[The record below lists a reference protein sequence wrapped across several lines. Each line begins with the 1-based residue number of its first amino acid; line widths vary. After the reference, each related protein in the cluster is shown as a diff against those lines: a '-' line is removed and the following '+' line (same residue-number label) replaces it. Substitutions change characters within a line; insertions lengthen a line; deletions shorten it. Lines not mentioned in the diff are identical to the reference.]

1 MALGCSVGPGKFFRL
16 SGPIMLSSVRTHFP
30 SLLTGQWPG
39 RGLVD
44 GQSQHGRKGFLWP
57 VGCTW
62 AVKKPEQVLGASEGE
77 IPVLRG
83 VPLLP
88 VRDWRSL
95 TALLP
100 VRDWQCL
107 SSALPVRD
115 WPLLTALLL
124 VPGWRPSQLC
134 FRCGTGSASAL
145 RFWCGTGSAS
155 QLCFWCGTG
164 PFSQLCFWCHTGGS
178 SYLCIAALGL
188 QRPEPALCVCVQR
201 SRSKSA
207 IGPGGPVPGWEISMF
222 TMTLCAR
229 SAGQMGRV
237 LVENSPMTSSCFKA
251 ATIRPSLPSG
261 LGARLPAALC
271 VLALS
276 SSWLLDHTVW
286 GRVLSETPVPPALG
300 LISEPLLTTQSLDVS
315 FSEKPSLI
323 ALDDP

>member
-57 VGCTW
+57 VGRTW

-83 VPLLP
+83 LPLLP
-88 VRDWRSL
+88 VPDWRSL
-95 TALLP
+95 TAVLP

-145 RFWCGTGSAS
+145 HFWCGTGSAS

-178 SYLCIAALGL
+178 SYLCVAALGL

-261 LGARLPAALC
+261 LGARPPAALC

-286 GRVLSETPVPPALG
+286 GRVLPETPVPPALG
-300 LISEPLLTTQSLDVS
+300 LISEPLLTTQRLDVS
-315 FSEKPSLI
+315 FS
-323 ALDDP
+323 